1 MADRQLNALRRKFRA
16 VWKERDRMGVV
27 IEMPHAIRSRGVMVT
42 QGLFNE
48 VADAFVSRWLLG
60 QDTYQIWD
68 GVVRDFPAADQ
79 TDLEYAAKFANR
91 RIREAMSRGRK
102 KKPRILHG
110 VEWKNGGS
118 AA

>member
-1 MADRQLNALRRKFRA
+1 M
-16 VWKERDRMGVV
+16 
-27 IEMPHAIRSRGVMVT
+27 T
-42 QGLFNE
+42 
-48 VADAFVSRWLLG
+48 DAFVSRWLAG
-60 QDTYQIWD
+60 QDTFTVWY
-68 GVVRDFPAADQ
+68 GVMKDFPAADQ

-110 VEWKNGGS
+110 VEWKNTGD